1 MRKHL
6 VLLASGLLSVL
17 ISTTSISS
25 CARTVTPKNQDKNL
39 NITFKVKGTMR
50 LDNPNLTYYVLFYAP
65 NVINESQFNP
75 DEGPRMNAPDLT
87 KTNIELE
94 GRLPFIGKLPADRVS
109 KCTDFY
115 YITQFNSRTIVGRGK
130 VDSDKDGN
138 PISASIYD
146 RNYNNAQTKPDGNN
160 GYTIQIPV
168 SDLNAGAGTNA
179 KRMTVSFGVGDN
191 IEIGGQGYVFDNWRN
206 NTPLTI
212 DLDKNIQDTLN
223 DTSDPV
229 MRQIIFPN
237 RNITPVLPAGVFI
250 EDVNIVS
257 VTYNVN

>member
-1 MRKHL
+1 MRIKLGL
-6 VLLASGLLSVL
+6 VSSSLFSMLLS
-17 ISTTSISS
+17 TSIVTS

-50 LDNPNLTYYVLFYAP
+50 LDNPNVTYYVLLYAP

-75 DEGPRMNAPDLT
+75 DDGPRMNAPDLT

-94 GRLPFIGKLPADRVS
+94 GRLPFMGKLPADRVS

-130 VDSDKDGN
+130 VDSDKEGN
-138 PISASIYD
+138 PTKATIYD
-146 RNYNNAQTKPDGNN
+146 RNYNNPQTKPEGNN
-160 GYTIQIPV
+160 AYTLQIPI

-179 KRMTVSFGVGDN
+179 KRITVSFGVGDN

-212 DLDKNIQDTLN
+212 DLDKSIQDTLN
-223 DTSDPV
+223 DDSNPV

-237 RNITPVLPAGVFI
+237 RNITPVLPSGVFMD
-250 EDVNIVS
+250 DVNINS
-257 VTYNVN
+257 VTYNVS

>member
-1 MRKHL
+1 MRIKLGL
-6 VLLASGLLSVL
+6 VSSSLFSMLLS
-17 ISTTSISS
+17 TSIVTS

-50 LDNPNLTYYVLFYAP
+50 LDNPNVTYYVLLYAP

-75 DEGPRMNAPDLT
+75 DDGPRMNAPDLT

-94 GRLPFIGKLPADRVS
+94 GRLPFMGKLPADRVS

-130 VDSDKDGN
+130 VDSDKEGN
-138 PISASIYD
+138 PTKATIYD
-146 RNYNNAQTKPDGNN
+146 RNYNNPQTKPEGNN
-160 GYTIQIPV
+160 AYTLQIPI

-179 KRMTVSFGVGDN
+179 KRITVSFGVGDN

-212 DLDKNIQDTLN
+212 DLDKSIQDTLN
-223 DTSDPV
+223 DDSNPV

-237 RNITPVLPAGVFI
+237 RNITPVLPSGVFMD
-250 EDVNIVS
+250 DVNISS
-257 VTYNVN
+257 VTYNVS